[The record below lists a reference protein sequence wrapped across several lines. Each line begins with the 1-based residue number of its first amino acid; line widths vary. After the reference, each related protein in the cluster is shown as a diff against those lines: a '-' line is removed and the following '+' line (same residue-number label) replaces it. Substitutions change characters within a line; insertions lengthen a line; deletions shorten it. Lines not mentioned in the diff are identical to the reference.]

1 MPATAGPIA
10 APAMAVAICEAAT
23 GQKPCE
29 SRMIAEARTVQMPG
43 MMTKRRLREVA
54 SISAPAGAVMIMPA
68 TPPRVITVPINPLS
82 Q

>member
-1 MPATAGPIA
+1 
-10 APAMAVAICEAAT
+10 
-23 GQKPCE
+23 
-29 SRMIAEARTVQMPG
+29 MIAEARTVQIPG